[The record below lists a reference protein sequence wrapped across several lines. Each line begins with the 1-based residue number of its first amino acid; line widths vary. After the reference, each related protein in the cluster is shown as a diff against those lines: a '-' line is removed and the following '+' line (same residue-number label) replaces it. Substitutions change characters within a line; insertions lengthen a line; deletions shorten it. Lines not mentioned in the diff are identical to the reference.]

1 MADLAAIRERRLRH
15 EEEMLSVH
23 WFTPAI
29 LAARW
34 GVSETTVREIPL
46 DELRY
51 KEFGSGKQ
59 LKRRRYHPDW
69 VAAYEASPNAPR
81 VDDAEDVA

>member
-1 MADLAAIRERRLRH
+1 MHDLTSIRERRRRH

-34 GVSETTVREIPL
+34 GVSETTVREIPAQQL
-46 DELRY
+46 PY
-51 KEFGSGKQ
+51 KEFGSGEQ
-59 LKRRRYHPDW
+59 LKRRRYRP
-69 VAAYEASPNAPR
+69 
-81 VDDAEDVA
+81 EDVAAFEAKREGAA